1 MEQNAS
7 SPGNKKK
14 NQHYVPRMYLR
25 NFASGEKKV
34 ISLYNLPSKRVV
46 LCAPIKYQ
54 CSAPYFY
61 GKDLKLEDA
70 LEDLEGLMASVI
82 SGIISTNA
90 LPRNKPNDHFHLI
103 LFTLFQY
110 ARTKEMANA
119 HNDIAD
125 KFLKAVLEKEGSFD
139 QETLKAVTIE
149 LTEPAQ
155 LALSS
160 AAQSY
165 HLLLD
170 LKMKVLINST
180 EIEFV
185 TSDNAVIFYNQ
196 YLEKS
201 DPRLGSNTGLVSK
214 GLQIF
219 LPLSPKHLLTLFD
232 GTVYKIGNRRSDS
245 CNVTDPNDVRQFND
259 LQYLNCLENLYAYGG
274 FSGSDIFVLEQ
285 RNAKRKRNPKATLN
299 QYEQGERSDGLSSV
313 LLHVMKSDCRI
324 NLSLQSIR
332 QLVKVSKDELNAHPK
347 PVRNPQMVRVYNE
360 FRAQVK
366 AEKYHPGEFHR
377 YVNDVVSSQRQFLAE
392 LGQRKSL

>member
-1 MEQNAS
+1 MEQNTS
-7 SPGNKKK
+7 FPGNKKK

-25 NFASGEKKV
+25 NFASGEKKA

-46 LCAPIKYQ
+46 SCAPIKHQ

-61 GKDLKLEDA
+61 GQDLKLEDA
-70 LEDLEGLMASVI
+70 LEDIEGLIASVI

-90 LPRNKPNDHFHLI
+90 LPRNKSNDHFHLI

-139 QETLKAVTIE
+139 QEALKAVTIE

-165 HLLLD
+165 YLLLD

-180 EIEFV
+180 EVEFV
-185 TSDNAVIFYNQ
+185 TSDNPVIFYNQ

-219 LPLSPKHLLTLFD
+219 LPLSPKHLLTLYD
-232 GTVYKIGNRRSDS
+232 GTVYKIGDRRSDS

-274 FSGSDIFVLEQ
+274 FSGSDIFFLDQ

-299 QYEQGERSDGLSSV
+299 QYEQGGRSDGLSSV

-332 QLVKVSKDELNAHPK
+332 QLVKVSIDELNAHPR

-392 LGQRKSL
+392 LGTRKSL